1 MSSLINQEG
10 DAPEVHDNDDLQQY
24 YVTAE
29 EWAA

>member
-1 MSSLINQEG
+1 MSYLINHEG
-10 DAPEVHDNDDLQQY
+10 DAPEVNDNDDLQQY

>member
-1 MSSLINQEG
+1 MNSLINQEG
-10 DAPEVHDNDDLQQY
+10 DAPEVHENDDPQQY